1 MLFQVMKRK
10 HAGQQQTVPHPM
22 DTARSQRESD
32 LCPKGSAN
40 LLLTAATCAETGKRQ
55 QAQRSRRRL
64 RNSGGCCG
72 HHT

>member
-32 LCPKGSAN
+32 LPKGLCKS
-40 LLLTAATCAETGKRQ
+40 LTYGGDVRRDRQ
-55 QAQRSRRRL
+55 APADSV
-64 RNSGGCCG
+64 
-72 HHT
+72 